1 MKVHTVLQALSR
13 WQAHRRNLRVK
24 CKDNVFG
31 TFEADNVENLLSVKR
46 IKRENH
52 ASDIREIMSVKAE
65 VWYL

>member
-1 MKVHTVLQALSR
+1 MSINFQHFKPI
-13 WQAHRRNLRVK
+13 RVK

-46 IKRENH
+46 IERESH

>member
-1 MKVHTVLQALSR
+1 M
-13 WQAHRRNLRVK
+13 K

-46 IKRENH
+46 IERENH